1 MEDVLTQP
9 QVDTLHQIID
19 DNSIISCLIQLDFDE
34 NEMNLYSFVCKPL

>member
-19 DNSIISCLIQLDFDE
+19 DNLIISCLIQLDFDE
-34 NEMNLYSFVCKPL
+34 NEMNLYSFVCKLL